1 MIIKIDYREKLLIEE
16 CKKQQLIE
24 DTKYASITIL
34 SENIPLGDIVICNND
49 NEEQVIIERKT
60 LLDLASSIKDGRY
73 NEQSFRLTNCDIHNH
88 NIIYLIEGDL
98 RYYKPFKKCNN
109 TANKNNLITKQT
121 LLSAMSSI
129 IYYKGF
135 SLFKTVNIEESAL
148 WIMQFAYKLQKEKLT
163 TPFYINQKILHKNE
177 EKTRD
182 IIISAE
188 PQDDAGTVPHDAAG
202 TVPHDDAGTI
212 PPEQDDDADDDAGT
226 VPQDELNNNYAQ
238 VHKRIKK
245 NNINPNNIGIIILSQ
260 IPNVSVTA
268 ATAIME
274 KYNNI
279 KNLMDNLIHD
289 SIALNNISIVDK
301 NGNKRKINKTCIL
314 NIYKFLISPTENKI

>member
-202 TVPHDDAGTI
+202 TVP
-212 PPEQDDDADDDAGT
+212 PEQDDDADDDAGT

>member
-188 PQDDAGTVPHDAAG
+188 PQDDAGTVPQ
-202 TVPHDDAGTI
+202 AGTI

-226 VPQDELNNNYAQ
+226 VPPEQDELNNNYAQ

-279 KNLMDNLIHD
+279 KNLMDSLIHD

>member
-16 CKKQQLIE
+16 CKKLQLIE
-24 DTKYASITIL
+24 DKKYGTITIL
-34 SENIPLGDIVICNND
+34 SENIPLGDIVICNNE
-49 NEEQVIIERKT
+49 NEEQLMIERKT

-73 NEQSFRLTNCDIHNH
+73 NEQSFRLTNCNIHNH

-98 RYYKPFKKCNN
+98 RYYKPFKKFNNAVNQNN
-109 TANKNNLITKQT
+109 TITKQT

-129 IYYKGF
+129 LYYKGF
-135 SLFKTVNIEESAL
+135 SLFKTINIEESAL
-148 WIMQFAYKLQKEKLT
+148 WIMQFAYKIQKENLT
-163 TPFYINQKILHKNE
+163 TPPYYINQKILHKNE
-177 EKTRD
+177 EETRD
-182 IIISAE
+182 IIIKDESQDDNASAVPQNDNASAV
-188 PQDDAGTVPHDAAG
+188 PQDDNASAVPH
-202 TVPHDDAGTI
+202 
-212 PPEQDDDADDDAGT
+212 
-226 VPQDELNNNYAQ
+226 DELNNNYAQ

-279 KNLMDNLIHD
+279 KNLMDNLIDD

-301 NGNKRKINKTCIL
+301 NGNKRKINKTCIS
-314 NIYKFLISPTENKI
+314 NIYNFLIAPTENKI